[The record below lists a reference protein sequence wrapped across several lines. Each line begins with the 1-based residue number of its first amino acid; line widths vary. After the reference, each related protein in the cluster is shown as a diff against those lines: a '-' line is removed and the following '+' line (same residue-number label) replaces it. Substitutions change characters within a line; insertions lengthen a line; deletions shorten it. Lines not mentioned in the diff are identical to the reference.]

1 MVALVW
7 GTGSPEAPRA
17 VGAILR
23 WRRSHSCCS
32 APLLSSGVLQL
43 VNASYG
49 IKPLEASADYQHLV
63 YPMVK
68 ENIATQLFLHNSSLV
83 WTGKVL
89 LKSEN
94 TTEVS
99 TRPGRLVCGAMVAT
113 GMGDV

>member
-1 MVALVW
+1 MSV
-7 GTGSPEAPRA
+7 
-17 VGAILR
+17 
-23 WRRSHSCCS
+23 
-32 APLLSSGVLQL
+32 
-43 VNASYG
+43 SYG

-68 ENIATQLFLHNSSLV
+68 ENLATQLFLHNSSLV

-99 TRPGRLVCGAMVAT
+99 ARPGRLVCSGVVAADT
-113 GMGDV
+113 GDVQPKDEDVVL